1 MEPWREE
8 GIHSWHS
15 IRVSPTAV
23 ISTANSADSRRNV
36 VAIAVRLFFFF
47 FFGGGGI
54 REISQP
60 DDLATH
66 G

>member
-36 VAIAVRLFFFF
+36 VAIAVRLFL

>member
-23 ISTANSADSRRNV
+23 ISTANSVVDSRRNV
-36 VAIAVRLFFFF
+36 VAIAFLLF